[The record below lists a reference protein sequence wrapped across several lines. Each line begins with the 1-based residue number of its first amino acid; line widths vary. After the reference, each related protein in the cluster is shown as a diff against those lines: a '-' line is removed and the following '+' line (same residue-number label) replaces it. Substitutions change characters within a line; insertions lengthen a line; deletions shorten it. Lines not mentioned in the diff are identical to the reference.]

1 MKSTCAVL
9 LAAAGLI
16 LSSGAAANVCEGTS
30 SGLTRSL
37 HVAAWAAGD
46 ETQASAAHLLGTS
59 PAEALSLNAVLLRRQ
74 LGACGPSDDFAG
86 YVPKTQHDNTPWRFN
101 ADSGRGLSAAEFD
114 AWMKS
119 RGVRVARGRS
129 EQPAAEEAPVVVSQ

>member
-9 LAAAGLI
+9 LAAAGLM
-16 LSSGAAANVCEGTS
+16 LSTGASANVCEGTS
-30 SGLTRSL
+30 GGVARSL

-46 ETQASAAHLLGTS
+46 DSQPSATHLLGTS

-74 LGACGPSDDFAG
+74 LGACGPSDGFAD
-86 YVPKTQHDNTPWRFN
+86 YVPKTEHDNTPWRFN

-119 RGVRVARGRS
+119 RGVRVARGRG
-129 EQPAAEEAPVVVSQ
+129 EQAASEEAPVVTQ